1 MKREISLAKVL
12 KVVCIGLGIGL
23 SALGTVISEKPKDE
37 LPAEAIE
44 TKPVSVE
51 DAPAETSE
59 PAAE

>member
-1 MKREISLAKVL
+1 MKRGISLAKVL

-23 SALGTVISEKPKDE
+23 SALGTLISEKPDE
-37 LPAEAIE
+37 LPADAIE
-44 TKPVSVE
+44 AEPVSVE